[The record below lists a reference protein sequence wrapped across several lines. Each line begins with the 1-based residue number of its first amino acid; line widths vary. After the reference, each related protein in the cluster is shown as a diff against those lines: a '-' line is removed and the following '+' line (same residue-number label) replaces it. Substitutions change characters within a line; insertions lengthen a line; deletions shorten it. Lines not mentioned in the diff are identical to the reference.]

1 MSYVIAAPEMLA
13 GAATD
18 LAGIGAAL
26 QSANGAAAAPITGVL
41 AAGADE
47 ISAAVAALFSG
58 HALDYQALST
68 QMAGFHQQFVTA
80 LNSAGASYAAA
91 EAASANPLQ
100 AVEQQ
105 LLGVIN
111 APTQAL
117 LGRPLIGD
125 GTAGAPGQNGGDG
138 GLLWGNGG
146 AGGVGTA
153 AHPTGGSGGSAGLIG
168 TGGAGGAGYGPA
180 AQTGA
185 TGGSGGVGGTGG
197 SGRDGPDSGA
207 AGGAGGSG
215 GSGGAGRLFGNGGAG
230 G

>member
-138 GLLWGNGG
+138 GAGGSGGWLVGNGG
-146 AGGVGTA
+146 AGGI
-153 AHPTGGSGGSAGLIG
+153 GGIGASGSFGAPSGQGGNGGIGGAAGLFG
-168 TGGAGGAGYGPA
+168 QGGAGGN
-180 AQTGA
+180 
-185 TGGSGGVGGTGG
+185 GGQGGG
-197 SGRDGPDSGA
+197 DDFA
-207 AGGAGGSG
+207 L
-215 GSGGAGRLFGNGGAG
+215 SGGAG
-230 G
+230 

>member
-197 SGRDGPDSGA
+197 SGPDGPDSG
-207 AGGAGGSG
+207 
-215 GSGGAGRLFGNGGAG
+215 
-230 G
+230 

>member
-168 TGGAGGAGYGPA
+168 TGGAGGAGPA
-180 AQTGA
+180 GA
-185 TGGSGGVGGTGG
+185 DE
-197 SGRDGPDSGA
+197 SGRS
-207 AGGAGGSG
+207 
-215 GSGGAGRLFGNGGAG
+215 
-230 G
+230 

>member
-1 MSYVIAAPEMLA
+1 MIAAPEMLT

-100 AVEQQ
+100 AVGQQ

-146 AGGVGTA
+146 RVASGPPRIPPA
-153 AHPTGGSGGSAGLIG
+153 AAADRPDSSAP
-168 TGGAGGAGYGPA
+168 AGPA
-180 AQTGA
+180 APA
-185 TGGSGGVGGTGG
+185 TARPPKPARPAAAAGLAE
-197 SGRDGPDSGA
+197 PGA
-207 AGGAGGSG
+207 AGWMGRQRRGGW
-215 GSGGAGRLFGNGGAG
+215 RRR
-230 G
+230 

>member
-197 SGRDGPDSGA
+197 SGLDGPDSGA
-207 AGGAGGSG
+207 AGGAGG
-215 GSGGAGRLFGNGGAG
+215 
-230 G
+230 

>member
-197 SGRDGPDSGA
+197 SGLD
-207 AGGAGGSG
+207 
-215 GSGGAGRLFGNGGAG
+215 
-230 G
+230 

>member
-197 SGRDGPDSGA
+197 
-207 AGGAGGSG
+207 
-215 GSGGAGRLFGNGGAG
+215 
-230 G
+230 

>member
-197 SGRDGPDSGA
+197 SGLDGPDSGA

-215 GSGGAGRLFGNGGAG
+215 GSGGAARLFGN
-230 G
+230 

>member
-125 GTAGAPGQNGGDG
+125 GATGAAGQNGGDG

-146 AGGVGTA
+146 AGGTGTA

-197 SGRDGPDSGA
+197 W
-207 AGGAGGSG
+207 
-215 GSGGAGRLFGNGGAG
+215 LYGNGG
-230 G
+230 

>member
-197 SGRDGPDSGA
+197 SGLDGPD
-207 AGGAGGSG
+207 
-215 GSGGAGRLFGNGGAG
+215 
-230 G
+230 

>member
-197 SGRDGPDSGA
+197 SGLDGPDSGA

-215 GSGGAGRLFGNGGAG
+215 GFIFGQNGSNGLP
-230 G
+230 

>member
-138 GLLWGNGG
+138 GRAQLIGTGGNGG
-146 AGGVGTA
+146 AGGTAAPGGTDGTA
-153 AHPTGGSGGSAGLIG
+153 GAAGKGGVLFG
-168 TGGAGGAGYGPA
+168 TD
-180 AQTGA
+180 GA
-185 TGGSGGVGGTGG
+185 TG
-197 SGRDGPDSGA
+197 
-207 AGGAGGSG
+207 
-215 GSGGAGRLFGNGGAG
+215 
-230 G
+230 

>member
-168 TGGAGGAGYGPA
+168 TGGAGG
-180 AQTGA
+180 
-185 TGGSGGVGGTGG
+185 
-197 SGRDGPDSGA
+197 
-207 AGGAGGSG
+207 
-215 GSGGAGRLFGNGGAG
+215 
-230 G
+230 

>member
-125 GTAGAPGQNGGDG
+125 GATGAAGQNGGDG

-146 AGGVGTA
+146 AGGTGTA

-197 SGRDGPDSGA
+197 WLYG
-207 AGGAGGSG
+207 
-215 GSGGAGRLFGNGGAG
+215 
-230 G
+230 

>member
-1 MSYVIAAPEMLA
+1 MSYVIAAPEMLT

-100 AVEQQ
+100 AVGQQ

-125 GTAGAPGQNGGDG
+125 GTAGAPAVPSPIRGRPNRAWVGALITPSSCCPTACS
-138 GLLWGNGG
+138 GLAL
-146 AGGVGTA
+146 A
-153 AHPTGGSGGSAGLIG
+153 ASA
-168 TGGAGGAGYGPA
+168 A
-180 AQTGA
+180 A
-185 TGGSGGVGGTGG
+185 
-197 SGRDGPDSGA
+197 
-207 AGGAGGSG
+207 
-215 GSGGAGRLFGNGGAG
+215 
-230 G
+230 

>member
-168 TGGAGGAGYGPA
+168 TGGMGPTAARRVAPAVAAAAAVRPGYSAMAAPA
-180 AQTGA
+180 
-185 TGGSGGVGGTGG
+185 V
-197 SGRDGPDSGA
+197 A
-207 AGGAGGSG
+207 AGKAATAAAPSRRATTVPPVPADTAAG
-215 GSGGAGRLFGNGGAG
+215 
-230 G
+230 